1 MRNAFLPLLKK
12 LSNIESNQGCAL
24 SFFHIPERPQNKA
37 HAEARIR
44 LKDVLRNAQKQAET
58 EGREQAFGD
67 LRRIEEASD
76 RLARSSAPVAIF
88 ACAEHG
94 IWEEVELPGHEGET
108 RLVMNGRFHLR
119 GLAQASQG
127 NVLVV
132 AADRVNIR
140 FMRANPRTLEQFDAI
155 TSDIPRKARTDGF
168 GGYDAGHKERHVGH
182 WEKAHFKEL
191 ADKMKQLCEGPSFD
205 AAVIICRSELR
216 PEIEPLLHAYVN
228 DKLLGFLDLDPSSAE
243 EATIREEALRLDAE
257 QRLGE
262 QQALVRE
269 VMGEAQRNGRGKT
282 GLKDVLAS
290 LEQGEVQTLVLG
302 DGFAAAISE
311 CSHCGYFDHRNRRSC
326 PVCAQ
331 STRPVEDVVDALT
344 SRALRS
350 SLDVTFVDDEA
361 FRKAGNIGALLRFR
375 ADQNTPAKLAG

>member
-1 MRNAFLPLLKK
+1 MRKAFLPLLKK
-12 LSNIESNQGCAL
+12 LSNIESNQGCAI
-24 SFFHIPERPQNKA
+24 SFFYFPEPPQNKA

-44 LKDVLRNAQKQAET
+44 LKDVLRNAQKQAESQ
-58 EGREQAFGD
+58 GRQQALGD
-67 LRRIEEASD
+67 LRRIEELSD
-76 RLARSSAPVAIF
+76 WLARNSNPVAIF
-88 ACAEHG
+88 ACADHG
-94 IWEEVELPGHEGET
+94 VWEQIELPGHEGET

-119 GLAQASQG
+119 ELAQVSQR
-127 NVLVV
+127 NLLVV

-140 FMRANPRTLEQFDAI
+140 FSRLSDRTLEQFDSI

-191 ADKMKQLCEGPSFD
+191 ADKMKQLCEGASFD
-205 AAVIICRSELR
+205 EAVIICRSELR

-228 DKLLGFLDLDPSSAE
+228 DKLLGFLDFDPSSAE
-243 EATIREEALRLDAE
+243 EAMMREEALRMDKE
-257 QRLGE
+257 HRLGE
-262 QQALVRE
+262 QQALLRE
-269 VMGEAQRNGRGKT
+269 ILGESQRNGRGKT
-282 GLKDVLAS
+282 GLKEVLAS
-290 LEQGEVQTLVLG
+290 LEQGEVQTLVVG
-302 DGFAAAISE
+302 DSFNAEISE
-311 CSHCGYFDHRNRRSC
+311 CSHCGHLDHRNGRSC

-350 SLDVTFVDDEA
+350 NLDVTFVDDDA